1 MSEGIWI
8 KKSLVAAVAAG
19 TLVLAGCNDESN
31 DNDTD
36 GNTTTSQQT
45 SSTPENYVSVNKP
58 TGSITG
64 LVTDTNGYPIEGAT
78 VYLGE
83 QSVTTN
89 AGGQYYFSDVAVS
102 QTVKNDNDEY
112 TQAVALTIVPPS
124 GYLGATVTVMP
135 KAQIFNGSETD
146 ADSNEVTNPITTF
159 IDGFNAQAGTAVLPA
174 TTATVTGVLRNSDTG
189 EALSGVQL
197 ALDMLSTDSG
207 VDQEQ
212 TQDGVNTSYN
222 TGAFTATTSANGE
235 FTFSNVPADAILKLA
250 ANGYTIDPADSEA
263 NTSDE
268 HTAYSMQDVP
278 ATPIS
283 SADSIAPW
291 VKLVSE
297 VVSQTA
303 SRGMLN
309 DDTDSVITLEFSEV
323 MSSIDENSIRVRDV
337 DAGEYLNFSHNLDGK
352 TLTIT
357 IAETDTNGD
366 PQDRLLARAGHEIDV
381 LLLVDDFR
389 DTANPANALG
399 IVKNGGANTDVGF
412 DSNLT
417 TSVGSQYVKLALKSY
432 IEANTDASPV
442 DLTDSQQSKDARG
455 VDDLTKLQDD
465 NSAFWDIDDMS
476 VGIQQ
481 LNSADDDDTSGTADA
496 QERMQ
501 ALASALAG
509 TIGSL
514 ESTDVEANTA
524 GIQFAATNASY
535 YELDVLD
542 SEGTSKFN
550 GLARV
555 ELDGGTFDPAP
566 NANRFVAD
574 VEEGENLYLVL
585 QGVVPGDEVQI
596 TPFDE
601 FGYAGNLSAETL
613 VDNVAPTT
621 VLQNAYGTGADNNNG
636 SVVSLQ
642 YGDGGEQS
650 SNPDAEIGTPYLN
663 VTPRMMSIVDGTA
676 DGTDEDGLEGIYTLK
691 PLFELNTENEIAD
704 DPNFGELFIDELN
717 FNAGNIA
724 GSTPGVYDANAYAD
738 WRLIENE
745 RTIGVAF
752 SEDIV
757 LNDAAAIDHTQVA
770 NAVLSDFATNNDV
783 LRQDDNGTTYADLIQ
798 FDIDDVVV
806 FANGDH
812 DAVIDF
818 TTAIEDAAGNA
829 GASNA
834 KVVVGDAMPPLVESA
849 EYTGN
854 AFSIQ
859 FNEAISVDTST
870 QIVLGGVA
878 ISLDQD
884 TVDAFNLQGDKTV
897 LNVLPSAW
905 GEDLDRTTVFSL
917 AQYDEANPDEGSF
930 PNDLHHHARLDF
942 SDIEDLR
949 GNSWSDVSTGATAT
963 SEEFFFYQPDFAA
976 VDATGAFAVTGTDN
990 GTTLGSDQISVRFTG
1005 THPIDLSSWDANND
1019 GTVSQ
1024 NEFESQFTF
1033 TDDNGGGVD
1042 IDTAD
1047 DSHTLSITNGGKTLT
1062 FNFVLTGNVEAG
1074 DNIEVNAAWESQWD
1088 STETSVPANSDVD
1101 FNP

>member
-19 TLVLAGCNDESN
+19 TLVLAGCNDES
-31 DNDTD
+31 TD
-36 GNTTTSQQT
+36 GDKDATTTTSQQT

-64 LVTDTNGYPIEGAT
+64 VVTDTNGYPIEGAT
-78 VYLGE
+78 VYLGD

-89 AGGQYYFSDVAVS
+89 AGGQYYFADVAVS
-102 QTVKNDNDEY
+102 QTVKNDDDNY

-135 KAQIFNGSETD
+135 QAQIFNGSETE
-146 ADSNEVTNPITTF
+146 ADSNDVTNPITTF
-159 IDGFNAQAGTAVLPA
+159 IDGFNASAGTAVLPA
-174 TTATVTGVLRNSDTG
+174 TTATVTGVLRNAETG
-189 EALSGVQL
+189 EVLSGVQV
-197 ALDMLSTDSG
+197 ALDMLRTDSG

-212 TQDGVNTSYN
+212 DQDGVDTSYN
-222 TGAFTATTSANGE
+222 TGAFTATTSSNGE
-235 FTFSNVPADAILKLA
+235 FTFTGVPADAVLKLA
-250 ANGYTIDPADSEA
+250 ANGFTIDPADAEA

-268 HTAYSMQDVP
+268 HTAHSMQDVP

-283 SADSIAPW
+283 TADSIAPW
-291 VKLVSE
+291 VKSVSE

-309 DDTDSVITLEFSEV
+309 DDTDSVITIEFSEV
-323 MSSIDENSIRVRDV
+323 MTSIDDNSIRVRDV
-337 DAGEYLNFSHNLDGK
+337 DDGEYLNFSYSLNGK

-357 IAETDTNGD
+357 IAETDLNGD

-389 DTANPANALG
+389 DTATPANALG
-399 IVKNGGANTDVGF
+399 TVKNGGANTDIGF
-412 DSNLT
+412 DSSLE

-432 IEANTDASPV
+432 IEANANADAVS
-442 DLTDSQQSKDARG
+442 LENSQQSEDVRG
-455 VDDLTKLQDD
+455 VNDLDALQSK
-465 NSAFWDIDDMS
+465 NNAFLDIDDMN

-481 LNSADDDDTSGTADA
+481 LNTADDDDASGTADA

-550 GLARV
+550 GLAQV

-574 VEEGENLYLVL
+574 VAEGQNLYLVL
-585 QGVVPGDEVQI
+585 QGVEPTDVVHI

-601 FGYAGNLSAETL
+601 FGYAGNLATVTL

-676 DGTDEDGLEGIYTLK
+676 DGTDEDGLEGVYTLK
-691 PLFELNTENEIAD
+691 PLFDLNTENAITD

-717 FNAGNIA
+717 FDAGNIA
-724 GSTPGVYDANAYAD
+724 GSTAGVYDANAYAA
-738 WRLIENE
+738 WNVGQ

-752 SEDIV
+752 SEDVV
-757 LNDAAAIDHTQVA
+757 LNDAAAIDHSQVT
-770 NAVLSDFATNNDV
+770 NATLSGFAANNDV

-798 FDIDDVVV
+798 FDIDDVID
-806 FANGDH
+806 FANADH

-818 TTAIEDAAGNA
+818 STAIEDAVGNA

-849 EYTGN
+849 EYTGS

-878 ISLDQD
+878 ITLDQD
-884 TVDAFNLQGDKTV
+884 TVDAFNLQGDKTI

-917 AQYDEANPDEGSF
+917 AQYDEANPNEGSF
-930 PNDLHHHARLDF
+930 PNDLHRHARLDF

-976 VDATGAFAVTGTDN
+976 VDATGVFSVTGVDN
-990 GTTLGSDQISVRFTG
+990 GTTLGSSQISVRFTG
-1005 THPIDLSSWDANND
+1005 THPIDLSGWDANND
-1019 GTVSQ
+1019 GVVSQ
-1024 NEFESQFTF
+1024 NEFETKFTF
-1033 TDDNGGGVD
+1033 TDDNGGGVT
-1042 IDTAD
+1042 INAAD
-1047 DSHTLSITNGGKTLT
+1047 DTHTLTPTNNGKTLT

-1074 DNIEVNAAWESQWD
+1074 DNLQVNAAWESQWD
-1088 STETSVPANSDVD
+1088 STETSAPANSDVD
-1101 FNP
+1101 FN